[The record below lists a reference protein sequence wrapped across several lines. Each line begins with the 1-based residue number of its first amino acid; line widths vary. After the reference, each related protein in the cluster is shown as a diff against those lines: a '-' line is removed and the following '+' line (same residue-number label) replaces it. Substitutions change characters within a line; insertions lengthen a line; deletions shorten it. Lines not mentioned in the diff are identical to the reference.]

1 MRAGGTSTFG
11 MVVSFLSALGPVSC
25 KKKKYTRVLMLILES
40 IADHM
45 YRMGIITMLCPPEAG
60 IDRDHCVK
68 LALIH
73 DMAEA
78 LVGDITPPDNIAK
91 GMYILFRV
99 QGGDRRLISDL
110 DVKHKRE
117 LDSMKYICDELLK
130 PISETIANEFMELWM
145 EYETNTTKEAMF
157 VKDGMPYYYPVTL
170 FRPKLHTDAEPVFSR
185 PLRAH
190 LPDHRVRK
198 ALQRAEE
205 SLGVPARLYRHQ
217 ERLRQEVGPR
227 CASRT

>member
-1 MRAGGTSTFG
+1 MSNNGVTYEPASMVKDWTLPKVLATIPKPVTST
-11 MVVSFLSALGPVSC
+11 SSSPLHFLHIIQRLKTTPREGW
-25 KKKKYTRVLMLILES
+25 RHFDIRNGES

-60 IDRDHCVK
+60 IDRDRCVK

-78 LVGDITPPDNIAK
+78 LVGDITPPDNISK
-91 GMYILFRV
+91 
-99 QGGDRRLISDL
+99 

-145 EYETNTTKEAMF
+145 EYETNTTKEAIF
-157 VKDGMPYYYPVTL
+157 VKDVDRFELICQTIEYEKHYNAQKDL
-170 FRPKLHTDAEPVFSR
+170 SEFLHVSTGIKNEFVKKWAEDALLEREAFW
-185 PLRAH
+185 
-190 LPDHRVRK
+190 
-198 ALQRAEE
+198 E
-205 SLGVPARLYRHQ
+205 SKGVETQA
-217 ERLRQEVGPR
+217 
-227 CASRT
+227 